1 MYLAD
6 LIRIFITIGYILLAL
21 IFIGGLVFLI
31 TGIASKKKPKNTGKI
46 FPTVFTVVGSFM
58 VFIPV
63 VTVIFLAVGKLATE
77 NIPSIE
83 SLKVEEKSYDN
94 LRDKW
99 KNTWTTDKSAA
110 NDAMEELF
118 AAAEAGDR
126 EKLADL
132 FAPTLRQQ
140 EQGFDDALDEFL
152 QMYPKGLEIDK
163 LDFEGGSMHSS
174 ARYGHNIKSTSK
186 MYTCVNDGEWYF
198 IRLELCYQATDYPD
212 DVGIMLFSIENLE
225 SCALDDLDYDEI
237 YLKCRIIDESE
248 VTARLINGSACL
260 FEPYPDRKL
269 TEEQMIEYLE
279 TCENLREL
287 YEKIGEPNAVKEF
300 ESTEHV
306 TFTSNDYYYE
316 LVPENGEP
324 RYARISAGHRDYRF
338 YDGYICSDTKCF
350 YDRPLITRED
360 KTDKTEKTEE

>member
-1 MYLAD
+1 MTLAD
-6 LIRIFITIGYILLAL
+6 LIRIFITIGYILLAF

-46 FPTVFTVVGSFM
+46 FPTVFIAVGSLM
-58 VFIPV
+58 ISIPI
-63 VTVIFLAVGKLATE
+63 VTVIFLAVVNLAAE
-77 NIPSIE
+77 NIPTLEITE
-83 SLKVEEKSYDN
+83 VKKQSYDN

-99 KNTWTTDKSAA
+99 KNTWTTDTSAA

-174 ARYGHNIKSTSK
+174 ARYGHIIKSTSK

-225 SCALDDLDYDEI
+225 SFALDDLDYDEI

-248 VTARLINGSACL
+248 VTARLIDGRGVI

-287 YEKIGEPNAVKEF
+287 EKKIGKPNAVKEF
-300 ESTEHV
+300 KSTEYV

-324 RYARISAGHRDYRF
+324 RYARISVGHRDYRF

-360 KTDKTEKTEE
+360 KTDETEKTEE